1 MGKYVIS
8 NQSQM
13 TIYVVFLKIPQINN
27 KLIIILVLK

>member
-8 NQSQM
+8 SCQM
-13 TIYVVFLKIPQINN
+13 TIYLVFLKIPQINI